1 MRIGWPVSPSYNLAS
16 PPGERVG
23 ACWGEAWGGFCYL
36 CERSE
41 ATHHINDAQASEWPQ
56 RTADE
61 LSTVVDSSEK

>member
-23 ACWGEAWGGFCYL
+23 ACWGKAWGGFCYL

-41 ATHHINDAQASEWPQ
+41 ATHHINDVRASEWP
-56 RTADE
+56 
-61 LSTVVDSSEK
+61 